1 MKDNLKDANPANNF
15 CAPHTLSN
23 SGKQEMA
30 VANYAED
37 FRKKFQ
43 NVVQYP
49 GKARDLTRHIF
60 YESILDSGGV
70 ILFVKYEKICQI
82 ATRGPKKTREGVL
95 SVYNNKK
102 SQRSR

>member
-1 MKDNLKDANPANNF
+1 
-15 CAPHTLSN
+15 
-23 SGKQEMA
+23 MA

-43 NVVQYP
+43 NVVHYP

-70 ILFVKYEKICQI
+70 ILFVKYEFFCQI

-95 SVYNNKK
+95 SVYNKK